1 MKHALLKETM
11 MFRRA
16 TTRVLLLLCAM
27 YFITYVDRVNVST
40 AASQFGAELHLSHV
54 QIGFVFSAFAYPY
67 LVFQIIGGWVGDR
80 FGPRR
85 TLAVCA
91 VIWAGA
97 TIMTGL
103 AGGFVSLIVAR
114 LLLGLGEG
122 ATFPTATR
130 AMSNWM
136 PADKRGFAQGTTHAA
151 SRIGNAV
158 APPLIVWL
166 MIATS
171 WRGAF
176 IVTGIIS
183 FLWAIV
189 WIFYFRDNPREH
201 KSITADECATLSSF
215 SGVKQRV
222 PVPWRPLLGRM
233 APVTAV
239 YFCYGWVLWLFLG
252 WIPQYFL
259 HNYHMELGKSALFA
273 SGVFFAGVLGD
284 WLGGSATD
292 RILRRSGNLRM
303 ARNVMVGVC
312 MFLTML
318 SLAPIML
325 VSNMSI
331 TLAAVCLSGGF
342 FFNEMTIGPMW
353 AVPMDI
359 APKHAGTASGIMN
372 SGSAL
377 AAIISPVVG
386 GFLIDKT
393 GNWNLPFTVSMI
405 LMGVGIV
412 LSFTMRPDRALDV
425 VAEGAEGKEGAE
437 PARKFV

>member
-1 MKHALLKETM
+1 
-11 MFRRA
+11 
-16 TTRVLLLLCAM
+16 
-27 YFITYVDRVNVST
+27 
-40 AASQFGAELHLSHV
+40 
-54 QIGFVFSAFAYPY
+54 
-67 LVFQIIGGWVGDR
+67 
-80 FGPRR
+80 
-85 TLAVCA
+85 
-91 VIWAGA
+91 
-97 TIMTGL
+97 
-103 AGGFVSLIVAR
+103 
-114 LLLGLGEG
+114 
-122 ATFPTATR
+122 
-130 AMSNWM
+130 
-136 PADKRGFAQGTTHAA
+136 
-151 SRIGNAV
+151 
-158 APPLIVWL
+158 

-176 IVTGIIS
+176 IVTGVIS

-222 PVPWRPLLGRM
+222 PVPWRALLGRM

-284 WLGGSATD
+284 WLGGSVTD
-292 RILRRSGNLRM
+292 RILRRSGNIRL

-312 MFLTML
+312 MFLTLL

-386 GFLIDKT
+386 GFLIDRT

-405 LMGVGIV
+405 LMVVGIV
-412 LSFTMRPDRALDV
+412 LSFTMRPDRALDD
-425 VAEGAEGKEGAE
+425 VAAGAEEKKGAE
-437 PARKFV
+437 PERKFV

>member
-1 MKHALLKETM
+1 MKLVPLKETM

-16 TTRVLLLLCAM
+16 TTRVLFLLCAM

-40 AASQFGAELHLSHV
+40 AAAQFGAELHLSHT

-91 VIWAGA
+91 VIWAAA

-103 AGGFVSLIVAR
+103 AGGFVSLIIAR

-166 MIATS
+166 MVATS

-176 IVTGIIS
+176 IVTGIFS
-183 FLWAIV
+183 FLWAVV
-189 WIFYFRDNPREH
+189 WILYFRDNPRDH
-201 KSITADECATLSSF
+201 RGITEVECETLDSY
-215 SGVKQRV
+215 SGVKQRT
-222 PVPWRPLLGRM
+222 PVPWGPLLGRM

-259 HNYHMELGKSALFA
+259 HNYHMQLGKSALFA

-284 WLGGSATD
+284 WLGGSVTD
-292 RILRRSGNLRM
+292 RILRRSGNIRL

-312 MFLTML
+312 MLLTLL

-386 GFLIDKT
+386 GLLIDRT

-405 LMGVGIV
+405 LMAVGIV
-412 LSFTMRPDRALDV
+412 LSFTMRPDRALDD
-425 VAEGAEGKEGAE
+425 AAPGAKEKEDADT
-437 PARKFV
+437 

>member
-1 MKHALLKETM
+1 MPAMTAMKIP

-16 TTRVLLLLCAM
+16 TTRVLFLLCAM
-27 YFITYVDRVNVST
+27 YFITYIDRVNVST
-40 AASQFGAELHLSHV
+40 AASQFGAELGLSHT

-67 LVFQIIGGWVGDR
+67 LIFQIIGGWVGDR

-85 TLAVCA
+85 TLAVCG

-97 TIMTGL
+97 TVMTGL
-103 AGGFVSLIVAR
+103 AGGFTSLILAR

-136 PADKRGFAQGTTHAA
+136 PADKRGLAQGTTHAA

-158 APPLIVWL
+158 APPLIVW
-166 MIATS
+166 MMVATS

-176 IVTGIIS
+176 IITGLIS
-183 FLWAIV
+183 FMWAIV
-189 WIFYFRDNPREH
+189 WIWYFRDDPRQH
-201 KSITADECATLSSF
+201 SQITSEETVTLSSY
-215 SGVKQRV
+215 SGIKERS
-222 PVPWRPLLGRM
+222 PVPWRALLGRM

-259 HNYHMELGKSALFA
+259 HNYHMQLGKSALFA
-273 SGVFFAGVLGD
+273 SGVFFAGVIGD
-284 WLGGSATD
+284 WLGGIVTD
-292 RILRRSGNLRM
+292 RLLRKSRRLRL

-312 MFLTML
+312 MLLTLL

-325 VSNMSI
+325 MSDI
-331 TLAAVCLSGGF
+331 SIPMAALCLSFGF

-386 GFLIDKT
+386 GWLIDRT
-393 GNWNLPFTVSMI
+393 GNWNLPFVVSMA
-405 LMGVGIV
+405 LMAAGIV
-412 LSFTMRPDRALDV
+412 LSFTMRPDRALDATPV
-425 VAEGAEGKEGAE
+425 QNE
-437 PARKFV
+437 PATKFV

>member
-1 MKHALLKETM
+1 

-27 YFITYVDRVNVST
+27 YFITYIDRVNVST
-40 AASQFGAELHLSHV
+40 AASAFGAELGLNHTEV
-54 QIGFVFSAFAYPY
+54 GFVFSAFAYPY
-67 LVFQIIGGWVGDR
+67 LIFQIIGGWVGDR

-85 TLAVCA
+85 TLGICA

-97 TIMTGL
+97 TVLTGL
-103 AGGFVSLIVAR
+103 AGGFASMIFAR
-114 LLLGLGEG
+114 VLLGLGEG

-136 PADKRGFAQGTTHAA
+136 RSDQRGFAQGTTHAA

-166 MIATS
+166 MVATS

-176 IVTGIIS
+176 IVTGIVS
-183 FLWAIV
+183 FLWALV
-189 WIFYFRDNPREH
+189 WIWYFRDNPRDH
-201 KSITADECATLSSF
+201 PRITDSECATLSAY
-215 SGVKQRV
+215 SGAKQRT

-259 HNYHMELGKSALFA
+259 HNYHMDLKKSALFA
-273 SGVFFAGVLGD
+273 SSVFFAGVIGD
-284 WLGGSATD
+284 WLGGLVTD
-292 RILRRSGNLRM
+292 RILRKSGNIRL

-312 MFLTML
+312 MFLTLL
-318 SLAPIML
+318 SLAPIMF
-325 VSNMSI
+325 VSNISI
-331 TLAAVCLSGGF
+331 TMAALCLAGGF

-372 SGSAL
+372 TGSAL

-386 GFLIDKT
+386 GWLIDLT
-393 GNWNLPFTVSMI
+393 GNWNLPFIVSMALMALGI
-405 LMGVGIV
+405 L
-412 LSFTMRPDRALDV
+412 LSFTMRPDRML
-425 VAEGAEGKEGAE
+425 GADGVEQ
-437 PARKFV
+437 PAGEVRKFV

>member
-1 MKHALLKETM
+1 
-11 MFRRA
+11 
-16 TTRVLLLLCAM
+16 M

-40 AASQFGAELHLSHV
+40 AASAFASELHLSHTE
-54 QIGFVFSAFAYPY
+54 IGFVFSAFAYPY

-80 FGPRR
+80 FGPHR

-97 TIMTGL
+97 TVMTGM

-130 AMSNWM
+130 AMSNWV
-136 PADKRGFAQGTTHAA
+136 PADQRGFAQGTTHAA

-166 MIATS
+166 MVATG

-176 IVTGIIS
+176 IITGIVS
-183 FLWAIV
+183 FLWAV
-189 WIFYFRDNPREH
+189 AWIWYFRDNPREH
-201 KSITADECATLSSF
+201 PRITEPECATLSNY
-215 SGVKQRV
+215 SGIKERL
-222 PVPWRPLLGRM
+222 PVPWRALLGRM

-259 HNYHMELGKSALFA
+259 HNYHMQLGKSALFA

-284 WLGGSATD
+284 WLGGSVTD
-292 RILRRSGNLRM
+292 RILRKSGNLRL

-312 MFLTML
+312 MLLTLL

-325 VSNMSI
+325 VSDISI
-331 TLAAVCLSGGF
+331 TMAALCLSGGF

-386 GFLIDKT
+386 GFLIDRT
-393 GNWNLPFTVSMI
+393 GNWNLPFTVSMV
-405 LMGVGIV
+405 LMAAGIV
-412 LSFTMRPDRALDV
+412 LSFTMRPDRALEV
-425 VAEGAEGKEGAE
+425 EGEEAAARD
-437 PARKFV
+437 ARKFV

>member
-1 MKHALLKETM
+1 

-40 AASQFGAELHLSHV
+40 AASQFGAELHLSHTE
-54 QIGFVFSAFAYPY
+54 IGFVFSAFAYPY

-85 TLAVCA
+85 TLTVCA
-91 VIWAGA
+91 VIWAAA
-97 TIMTGL
+97 TVMTGL
-103 AGGFVSLIVAR
+103 AGGFVSLIIAR

-176 IVTGIIS
+176 IVTGVIS

-222 PVPWRPLLGRM
+222 PVPWRALLGRM

-284 WLGGSATD
+284 WLGGSVTD
-292 RILRRSGNLRM
+292 RILRRSGNIRL

-312 MFLTML
+312 MFLTLL

-325 VSNMSI
+325 VSSMSI

-386 GFLIDKT
+386 GFLIDRT

-405 LMGVGIV
+405 LMVVGIV
-412 LSFTMRPDRALDV
+412 LSFTMRPDRALDD
-425 VAEGAEGKEGAE
+425 VAAGAEEKKGAE
-437 PARKFV
+437 PERKFV

>member
-1 MKHALLKETM
+1 M

-40 AASQFGAELHLSHV
+40 AASQFGAELHLSHI

-189 WIFYFRDNPREH
+189 WIFYFRDNPRDH

-284 WLGGSATD
+284 WLGGSVTD

-353 AVPMDI
+353 SVPMDI

-405 LMGVGIV
+405 LMGLGIV

-425 VAEGAEGKEGAE
+425 VAESVEGKEGTE

>member
-1 MKHALLKETM
+1 

-27 YFITYVDRVNVST
+27 YFITYIDRVNVST
-40 AASQFGAELHLSHV
+40 AAAQFGPELHLSHTEV
-54 QIGFVFSAFAYPY
+54 GFVFSAFAYPY

-85 TLAVCA
+85 TLALCA
-91 VIWAGA
+91 LIWAGA

-103 AGGFVSLIVAR
+103 AGGFASLIIAR

-130 AMSNWM
+130 AMSNWTSVG
-136 PADKRGFAQGTTHAA
+136 KRGVAQGTTHAA
-151 SRIGNAV
+151 ARIGNAV

-166 MIATS
+166 MVATN

-176 IVTGIIS
+176 IVTGILS

-189 WIFYFRDNPREH
+189 WILYFRDNPREH
-201 KSITADECATLSSF
+201 HGITDGECATLPAYSEISAL
-215 SGVKQRV
+215 KQAA
-222 PVPWRPLLGRM
+222 PVPWRALFGRM

-259 HNYHMELGKSALFA
+259 HSYNMQLGKSALFA
-273 SGVFFAGVLGD
+273 SAVFFAGVLGD
-284 WLGGSATD
+284 WLGGVVTD
-292 RILRRSGNLRM
+292 QILRHSGNLRI
-303 ARNVMVGVC
+303 ARNAMVGIC
-312 MFLTML
+312 MLLTIL

-325 VSNMSI
+325 ISNIST
-331 TLAAVCLSGGF
+331 TLIVVCLSCGF
-342 FFNEMTIGPMW
+342 LFNEMTIGPMW

-377 AAIISPVVG
+377 AAIVSPVVG
-386 GFLIDKT
+386 GFLIDRT
-393 GNWNLPFTVSMI
+393 GNWNLPFVVSMV
-405 LMGVGIV
+405 LMAAGVVHDAAG
-412 LSFTMRPDRALDV
+412 SGFGCASNRAQCRSQSSDRSHLVTDL
-425 VAEGAEGKEGAE
+425 
-437 PARKFV
+437 F

>member
-1 MKHALLKETM
+1 
-11 MFRRA
+11 
-16 TTRVLLLLCAM
+16 M
-27 YFITYVDRVNVST
+27 YLITYVDRVNVST
-40 AASQFGAELHLSHV
+40 AASQFGADLGLSHT

-67 LVFQIIGGWVGDR
+67 LVFQIIGGWLGDR

-91 VIWAGA
+91 FIWAGA
-97 TIMTGL
+97 TVLTGL
-103 AGGFVSLIVAR
+103 ATGLASLIVAR

-130 AMSNWM
+130 AMSNWTT
-136 PADKRGFAQGTTHAA
+136 AERRGFAQGTTHAA

-158 APPLIVWL
+158 APPLITWL
-166 MIATS
+166 MLAAT

-189 WIFYFRDNPREH
+189 WIWYFRDNPREH
-201 KSITADECATLSSF
+201 PGISADESAWLPAY

-222 PVPWRPLLGRM
+222 PVPWRALVARM
-233 APVTAV
+233 APVTLV

-259 HNYHMELGKSALFA
+259 HNYHLQLGKSALFA

-284 WLGGSATD
+284 WFGGVLTD
-292 RILRRSGNLRM
+292 KLLHHTRKPRV
-303 ARNVMVGVC
+303 ARNAMVGLC
-312 MFLTML
+312 MLATL
-318 SLAPIML
+318 ASLAPIML

-331 TLAAVCLSGGF
+331 TLAAVCLSLGF

-372 SGSAL
+372 TGSAL

-386 GFLIDKT
+386 GWMIDRT
-393 GNWNLPFTVSMI
+393 GNWNLPFVVSMA
-405 LMGVGIV
+405 LMVAGIV
-412 LSFTMRPDRALDV
+412 LSFTMRPDRQLEVPESDA
-425 VAEGAEGKEGAE
+425 AK
-437 PARKFV
+437 PAANLV

>member
-1 MKHALLKETM
+1 
-11 MFRRA
+11 
-16 TTRVLLLLCAM
+16 
-27 YFITYVDRVNVST
+27 
-40 AASQFGAELHLSHV
+40 
-54 QIGFVFSAFAYPY
+54 
-67 LVFQIIGGWVGDR
+67 
-80 FGPRR
+80 
-85 TLAVCA
+85 
-91 VIWAGA
+91 
-97 TIMTGL
+97 MTGM

-130 AMSNWM
+130 AMSNWV
-136 PADKRGFAQGTTHAA
+136 PADQRGFAQGTTHAA

-166 MIATS
+166 MVATG

-176 IVTGIIS
+176 IITGIVS
-183 FLWAIV
+183 FLWAV
-189 WIFYFRDNPREH
+189 AWIWYFRDNPREH
-201 KSITADECATLSSF
+201 PRITEPECATLSNY
-215 SGVKQRV
+215 SGIKERL
-222 PVPWRPLLGRM
+222 PVPWRALLGRM

-259 HNYHMELGKSALFA
+259 HNYHMQLGKSALFA

-284 WLGGSATD
+284 WLGGSVTD
-292 RILRRSGNLRM
+292 RILRKSGNLRL

-312 MFLTML
+312 MLLTLL

-325 VSNMSI
+325 VSDISI
-331 TLAAVCLSGGF
+331 TMAALCLSGGF

-386 GFLIDKT
+386 GFLIDRT
-393 GNWNLPFTVSMI
+393 GNWNLPFTVSMV
-405 LMGVGIV
+405 LMAAGIV
-412 LSFTMRPDRALDV
+412 LSFTMRPDRALEV
-425 VAEGAEGKEGAE
+425 EGEEAAARD
-437 PARKFV
+437 ARKFV

>member
-1 MKHALLKETM
+1 M

-16 TTRVLLLLCAM
+16 TTRVLFLLCAM

-40 AASQFGAELHLSHV
+40 AAAQFGAELHLSHTQV
-54 QIGFVFSAFAYPY
+54 GFVFSAFAYPY

-97 TIMTGL
+97 TVMTGL

-136 PADKRGFAQGTTHAA
+136 PADQRGFAQGTTHAA

-166 MIATS
+166 MAATS

-176 IVTGIIS
+176 IVTGIFS
-183 FLWAIV
+183 FLWALV

-201 KSITADECATLSSF
+201 RGITEGECATLDSY
-215 SGVKQRV
+215 SGVKQRT
-222 PVPWRPLLGRM
+222 PVPWGPLLGRM

-259 HNYHMELGKSALFA
+259 HNYHMQLGKSALFA

-284 WLGGSATD
+284 WLGGSVTD
-292 RILRRSGNLRM
+292 RILRRSKNLRM

-312 MFLTML
+312 MLLTLL

-325 VSNMSI
+325 VSNISI
-331 TLAAVCLSGGF
+331 TLAALCLSGGF

-386 GFLIDKT
+386 GWLIDRT
-393 GNWNLPFTVSMI
+393 GNWNLPFIVSMV
-405 LMGVGIV
+405 LMAVGIV
-412 LSFTMRPDRALDV
+412 LSFTMRPDRKLEV
-425 VAEGAEGKEGAE
+425 TSAELEQK
-437 PARKFV
+437 PVSKFV

>member
-1 MKHALLKETM
+1 

-16 TTRVLLLLCAM
+16 TMRVLLLLCVM

-40 AASQFGAELHLSHV
+40 AASAFGAELHLSHTQV
-54 QIGFVFSAFAYPY
+54 GLVFSMFAYPY
-67 LVFQIIGGWVGDR
+67 LVFQIIGGWIGDR

-85 TLAVCA
+85 TLAVCG
-91 VIWAGA
+91 VVWAGA
-97 TIMTGL
+97 TVLTGL
-103 AGGFVSLIVAR
+103 AGGFASLLVAR

-136 PADKRGFAQGTTHAA
+136 PAEQRGLAQGTTHAA

-158 APPLIVWL
+158 APPLVVWL
-166 MIATS
+166 MVATG

-176 IVTGIIS
+176 IVTGIVS
-183 FLWAIV
+183 FLWAMV
-189 WIFYFRDNPREH
+189 WIWYFRDNPREH
-201 KSITADECATLSSF
+201 PRITEAECARLSAY
-215 SGVKQRV
+215 SGSLERT
-222 PVPWRPLLGRM
+222 PTPWGPLLVRM

-259 HNYHMELGKSALFA
+259 HNYHMALGKSALFA

-284 WLGGSATD
+284 WLGGTVTD
-292 RILRRSGNLRM
+292 AILHRSGNVRL
-303 ARNVMVGVC
+303 ARNVMVGIC
-312 MFLTML
+312 MLLTLL

-325 VSNMSI
+325 ISNMSI
-331 TLAAVCLSGGF
+331 TLAALCLSGGF

-353 AVPMDI
+353 SVPMDI
-359 APKHAGTASGIMN
+359 APKHAGIASGVMN

-377 AAIISPVVG
+377 AAIISPVIG
-386 GFLIDKT
+386 GWLIDRT
-393 GNWNLPFTVSMI
+393 GNWNLPFIVSMA
-405 LMGVGIV
+405 LMAIGIV
-412 LSFTMRPDRALDV
+412 LSFTMRPDCSLEVEHREATTAKAGNL
-425 VAEGAEGKEGAE
+425 A
-437 PARKFV
+437 

>member
-1 MKHALLKETM
+1 

-16 TTRVLLLLCAM
+16 TTRVLFLLCAM

-40 AASQFGAELHLSHV
+40 AASQFGAELHLSHTQV
-54 QIGFVFSAFAYPY
+54 GFVFSAFAYPY

-85 TLAVCA
+85 TLTVCA
-91 VIWAGA
+91 IIWAGA

-136 PADKRGFAQGTTHAA
+136 PADQRGFAQGTTHAA

-166 MIATS
+166 MVATS

-176 IVTGIIS
+176 IVTGIFS
-183 FLWAIV
+183 FLWAVV
-189 WIFYFRDNPREH
+189 WILYFRDNPRDH
-201 KSITADECATLSSF
+201 RGITEGECATLDSY
-215 SGVKQRV
+215 SGVKQRT
-222 PVPWRPLLGRM
+222 PVPWGPLLGRM

-259 HNYHMELGKSALFA
+259 HNYHMQLGKSALFA

-284 WLGGSATD
+284 WLGGSVTD
-292 RILRRSGNLRM
+292 RILRRSKNLRM

-312 MFLTML
+312 MLLTLL

-325 VSNMSI
+325 VSNISI
-331 TLAAVCLSGGF
+331 TLAALCLSGGF

-386 GFLIDKT
+386 GWLIDRT
-393 GNWNLPFTVSMI
+393 GNWNLPFIVSMV
-405 LMGVGIV
+405 LMAAGIV
-412 LSFTMRPDRALDV
+412 LSFTMRPDRKLE
-425 VAEGAEGKEGAE
+425 VAPAEVE
-437 PARKFV
+437 PERVRKFV

>member
-1 MKHALLKETM
+1 MTAMKIP

-16 TTRVLLLLCAM
+16 TTRVLFLLCAM
-27 YFITYVDRVNVST
+27 YFITYIDRVNVST
-40 AASQFGAELHLSHV
+40 AASQFGAELGLSHT

-67 LVFQIIGGWVGDR
+67 LIFQIIGGWVGDR

-97 TIMTGL
+97 TVMTGL
-103 AGGFVSLIVAR
+103 AGGFTSLILAR

-136 PADKRGFAQGTTHAA
+136 PADKRGLAQGTTHAA

-158 APPLIVWL
+158 APPLIVW
-166 MIATS
+166 MMVATS

-176 IVTGIIS
+176 IITGIIS
-183 FLWAIV
+183 FMWAIV
-189 WIFYFRDNPREH
+189 WIWYFRDDPRQH
-201 KSITADECATLSSF
+201 AQITSEETATLSSY
-215 SGVKQRV
+215 SGIKERL
-222 PVPWRPLLGRM
+222 PVPWRALLARM

-259 HNYHMELGKSALFA
+259 HNYHMQLGKSALFA
-273 SGVFFAGVLGD
+273 SGVFFAGVIGD
-284 WLGGSATD
+284 WLGGILTD
-292 RILRRSGNLRM
+292 RLLRKSRRLRL
-303 ARNVMVGVC
+303 ARNVMVGAC
-312 MFLTML
+312 MLLTLL

-325 VSNMSI
+325 MSDI
-331 TLAAVCLSGGF
+331 SIPMAALCLSFGF

-386 GFLIDKT
+386 GWLIDRT
-393 GNWNLPFTVSMI
+393 GNWNLPFVVSMA
-405 LMGVGIV
+405 LMAAGIV
-412 LSFTMRPDRALDV
+412 LSFTMRPDRALDAAPAKTDAA
-425 VAEGAEGKEGAE
+425 AE
-437 PARKFV
+437 FV

>member
-1 MKHALLKETM
+1 

-16 TTRVLLLLCAM
+16 TTRVLFLLCAM

-40 AASQFGAELHLSHV
+40 AASQFGAELHLSHTQV
-54 QIGFVFSAFAYPY
+54 GFVFSAFAYPY

-85 TLAVCA
+85 TLTVCA
-91 VIWAGA
+91 IIWAGA

-136 PADKRGFAQGTTHAA
+136 PADQRGFAQGTTHAA

-166 MIATS
+166 MVATS

-176 IVTGIIS
+176 IVTGIFS
-183 FLWAIV
+183 FLWAVV
-189 WIFYFRDNPREH
+189 WILYFRDNPRDH
-201 KSITADECATLSSF
+201 RGITESECATLDSY
-215 SGVKQRV
+215 SGVKQRT
-222 PVPWRPLLGRM
+222 PVPWGPLLGRM

-259 HNYHMELGKSALFA
+259 HNYHMQLGKSALFA

-284 WLGGSATD
+284 WLGGSVTD
-292 RILRRSGNLRM
+292 RILRRSKNLRM

-312 MFLTML
+312 MLLTLL

-325 VSNMSI
+325 VSNISI
-331 TLAAVCLSGGF
+331 TLAALCLSGGF

-386 GFLIDKT
+386 GWLIDRT
-393 GNWNLPFTVSMI
+393 GNWNLPFIVSMV
-405 LMGVGIV
+405 LMAVGIV
-412 LSFTMRPDRALDV
+412 LSFTMRPDRRLEV
-425 VAEGAEGKEGAE
+425 ISAELEQK
-437 PARKFV
+437 PVSKFV

>member
-1 MKHALLKETM
+1 MTAMKIP

-16 TTRVLLLLCAM
+16 TTRVLFLLCAM
-27 YFITYVDRVNVST
+27 YFITYIDRVNVST
-40 AASQFGAELHLSHV
+40 AASQFGAELGLSHT

-67 LVFQIIGGWVGDR
+67 LIFQIIGGWVGDR

-97 TIMTGL
+97 TVMTGL
-103 AGGFVSLIVAR
+103 AGGFTSLILAR

-136 PADKRGFAQGTTHAA
+136 PADKRGLAQGTTHAA

-158 APPLIVWL
+158 APPLIVW
-166 MIATS
+166 MMVATS

-176 IVTGIIS
+176 IITGIIS
-183 FLWAIV
+183 FMWAIV
-189 WIFYFRDNPREH
+189 WIWYFRDDPRQH
-201 KSITADECATLSSF
+201 AQITSEETATLSSY
-215 SGVKQRV
+215 SGIKERL
-222 PVPWRPLLGRM
+222 PVPWRALLARM

-259 HNYHMELGKSALFA
+259 HNYHMQLGKSALFA
-273 SGVFFAGVLGD
+273 SGVFFAGVIGD
-284 WLGGSATD
+284 WLGGIVTD
-292 RILRRSGNLRM
+292 RLLRKSRRLRL

-312 MFLTML
+312 MLLTLL

-325 VSNMSI
+325 MSDI
-331 TLAAVCLSGGF
+331 SIPMAALCLSFGF

-386 GFLIDKT
+386 GWLIDRT
-393 GNWNLPFTVSMI
+393 GNWNLPFVVSMA
-405 LMGVGIV
+405 LMAAGIV
-412 LSFTMRPDRALDV
+412 LSFTMRPDRALDAV
-425 VAEGAEGKEGAE
+425 PAKSE
-437 PARKFV
+437 PAAEFV

>member
-1 MKHALLKETM
+1 M

-40 AASQFGAELHLSHV
+40 AASAFASELHLSHTE
-54 QIGFVFSAFAYPY
+54 IGFVFSAFAYPY

-80 FGPRR
+80 FGPHR

-97 TIMTGL
+97 TVMTGM

-130 AMSNWM
+130 AMSNWV
-136 PADKRGFAQGTTHAA
+136 PADQRGFAQGTTHAA

-166 MIATS
+166 MVATS

-176 IVTGIIS
+176 IITGIVS
-183 FLWAIV
+183 FLWAV
-189 WIFYFRDNPREH
+189 AWIWYFRDNPREH
-201 KSITADECATLSSF
+201 PKITEPECATLSNY
-215 SGVKQRV
+215 SGIKERL
-222 PVPWRPLLGRM
+222 PVPWRALLGRM

-259 HNYHMELGKSALFA
+259 HNYHMQLGKSALFA

-284 WLGGSATD
+284 WLGGSITD
-292 RILRRSGNLRM
+292 RILRKSGNLRL

-312 MFLTML
+312 MLLTLL

-325 VSNMSI
+325 VSDISI
-331 TLAAVCLSGGF
+331 TMAALCLSGGF

-377 AAIISPVVG
+377 AAIISPVMG
-386 GFLIDKT
+386 GFLIDRT
-393 GNWNLPFTVSMI
+393 GNWNLPFTVSMV
-405 LMGVGIV
+405 LMAAGIV
-412 LSFTMRPDRALDV
+412 LSFTMRPDRALEV
-425 VAEGAEGKEGAE
+425 EGGEAAARD
-437 PARKFV
+437 ARKFV

>member
-1 MKHALLKETM
+1 

-40 AASQFGAELHLSHV
+40 AASAFASELHLSHTE
-54 QIGFVFSAFAYPY
+54 IGFVFSAFAYPY

-80 FGPRR
+80 FGPHR

-97 TIMTGL
+97 TVMTGM

-130 AMSNWM
+130 AMSNWV
-136 PADKRGFAQGTTHAA
+136 PADQRGFAQGTTHAA

-166 MIATS
+166 MVATS

-176 IVTGIIS
+176 IITGIVS
-183 FLWAIV
+183 FLWAV
-189 WIFYFRDNPREH
+189 AWIWYFRDNPREH
-201 KSITADECATLSSF
+201 PKITEPECATLSNY
-215 SGVKQRV
+215 SGIKERL
-222 PVPWRPLLGRM
+222 PVPWRALLGRM

-259 HNYHMELGKSALFA
+259 HNYHMQLGKSALFA

-284 WLGGSATD
+284 WLGGSITD
-292 RILRRSGNLRM
+292 RILRKSGNLRL

-312 MFLTML
+312 MLLTLL

-325 VSNMSI
+325 VSDISI
-331 TLAAVCLSGGF
+331 TMAALCLSGGF

-377 AAIISPVVG
+377 AAIISPVMG
-386 GFLIDKT
+386 GFLIDRT
-393 GNWNLPFTVSMI
+393 GNWNLPFTVSMV
-405 LMGVGIV
+405 LMAAGIV
-412 LSFTMRPDRALDV
+412 LSFTMRPDRALEV
-425 VAEGAEGKEGAE
+425 EGGEAAARD
-437 PARKFV
+437 ARKFV